1 MLEHHHSPYENS
13 LPDFPSKFLL
23 FCSAGQYL
31 KMRKR
36 KNWGSPNW
44 PAPMIPPPP
53 RWGNTTKTNWEK
65 EILCSLLLTNMWMST
80 TKGIYILHLSIDNQ
94 SQAWY
99 NFFQENARYTWLFAL
114 KRASTIIL
122 KRKGRRFTQM
132 CKDQRNAIYFIYRI
146 YIILFFIKLINDKSQ
161 WYLFSLLSNVVLR
174 GGVGFGNRPPWPLA
188 CLLCTATN
196 LEAEIAAL
204 FVFCFSCC
212 LFVW

>member
-1 MLEHHHSPYENS
+1 MFETQFRSFRARRLFTGWSSWSLFDLRRHFLKQVLPLELIVPILTEPSQQMLEPSHSQSENS
-13 LPDFPSKFLL
+13 LPDFPSDFFL

-36 KNWGSPNW
+36 KNWGSLNW

-122 KRKGRRFTQM
+122 KRKGRRFTQI
-132 CKDQRNAIYFIYRI
+132 CQDQRNVIYY
-146 YIILFFIKLINDKSQ
+146 YC
-161 WYLFSLLSNVVLR
+161 SL
-174 GGVGFGNRPPWPLA
+174 
-188 CLLCTATN
+188 
-196 LEAEIAAL
+196 
-204 FVFCFSCC
+204 
-212 LFVW
+212 